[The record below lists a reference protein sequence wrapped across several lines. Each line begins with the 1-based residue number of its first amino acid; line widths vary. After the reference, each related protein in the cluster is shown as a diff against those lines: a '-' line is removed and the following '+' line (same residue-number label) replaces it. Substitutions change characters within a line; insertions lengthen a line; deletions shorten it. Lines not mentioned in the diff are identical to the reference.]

1 MKNDK
6 KIKIFLVDNHVLFRK
21 GLRAILS
28 DYSDIN
34 VIGDVST
41 YQECI
46 PLLIKEPADLLVMD
60 TDFQNLNAFEIR
72 NEIIDK
78 KLSTR
83 VIALTLAITRL
94 EFLNALKSGIYGY
107 LLKDEEVDI
116 LVDCLRK
123 IYNGRIIISEAMIEK
138 LVHLLIEKNEFPVHF
153 FISERELEVL
163 QLLKTGLSNQQIS
176 KRLYISEN
184 TIKTHI
190 KHIFK
195 KLSVSNRKD
204 AIEKAILWGIL

>member
-1 MKNDK
+1 MNKDK

-21 GLRAILS
+21 GLMAILN
-28 DYSDIN
+28 DYDDLN

-46 PLLIKEPADLLVMD
+46 PLLLKEPADLLVMD
-60 TDFQNLNAFEIR
+60 TDFRNLNAFEIK
-72 NEIIDK
+72 NNIIDE

-83 VIALTLAITRL
+83 VIAVTLSKTRL
-94 EFLNALKSGIYGY
+94 DFLYALKSGINGY
-107 LLKDEEVDI
+107 LLKDEEVEI

-123 IYNGRIIISEAMIEK
+123 IHIGRFIISEAMIEK
-138 LVHLLIEKNEFPVHF
+138 LVHLLIEKNEFPVHS

-163 QLLKTGLSNQQIS
+163 QMLETGLSNQQIS
-176 KRLYISEN
+176 KRLFLSEN

-195 KLSVSNRKD
+195 KLSVTNRKD
-204 AIEKAILWGIL
+204 AIEKAILWGLL